1 MLDDITGVGSGAVE
15 VGFFSDGFPQSND
28 SEERIVQFMPDSG
41 GESSETARFLGL
53 DELVL
58 EAAIVGR
65 VPEDKADP
73 ILSLISSGH
82 VEPLIVISPGA
93 NLNLLSVAWFH
104 CACRGG

>member
-41 GESSETARFLGL
+41 GESSGAAPLLRPGA
-53 DELVL
+53 LVL
-58 EAAIVGR
+58 GR
-65 VPEDKADP
+65 APEDRADP

-104 CACRGG
+104 CACR